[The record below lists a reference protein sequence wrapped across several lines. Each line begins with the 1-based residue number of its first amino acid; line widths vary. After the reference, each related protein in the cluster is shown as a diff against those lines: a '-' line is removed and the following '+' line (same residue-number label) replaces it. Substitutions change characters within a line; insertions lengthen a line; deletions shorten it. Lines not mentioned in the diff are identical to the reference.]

1 MVHERSAI
9 VYDARGQVLSEKG
22 RTRQG
27 ADWLYTHT
35 VNHYSA
41 DGAGADQ
48 PAISWSGSS
57 GSSSGSLLYYSETKN
72 WKNGSN
78 PPAYLSSAD
87 YAYADA
93 YTRQSYRWREGAQQ
107 NSVRLVNRDGT
118 STSAYGYD
126 NSGDLASVTIAG
138 GARPRTIAYTHTA
151 AGQVLSRRE
160 ADRNYSQNDP
170 SQRSYVFGGKQMG
183 SVGNDGTGNVDTAA
197 AIAART
203 AADGSGAFRGGATY
217 ASVHADF
224 DQTYTA
230 LGGQLHAESAG
241 GYSVQGG
248 ETLGSIAAQL
258 WGDAGLWY
266 KLAEANG
273 LTGSEPLTA
282 GRTLIVP
289 SGVSNIHN
297 TAQTFRPYDP
307 AQAIGNTSPNTP
319 LPPKAKQG
327 CGGWDR
333 CCKLQCAV
341 AVSALRARS
350 AAVGTARGAAS

>member
-1 MVHERSAI
+1 MGGATRATTSFDVLGRTLGHAEYDAYGTVVHERSAI

-57 GSSSGSLLYYSETKN
+57 GSSSGTLLYYSETKN

-107 NSVRLVNRDGT
+107 SYVRLVNRDGT

-160 ADRNYSQNDP
+160 TDRNYSQNDP
-170 SQRSYVFGGKQMG
+170 SQRSYVRGFAIRAEVRNG
-183 SVGNDGTGNVDTAA
+183 SFNWRQHQLG
-197 AIAART
+197 AIICARKP
-203 AADGSGAFRGGATY
+203 FRR
-217 ASVHADF
+217 
-224 DQTYTA
+224 
-230 LGGQLHAESAG
+230 
-241 GYSVQGG
+241 
-248 ETLGSIAAQL
+248 
-258 WGDAGLWY
+258 
-266 KLAEANG
+266 N
-273 LTGSEPLTA
+273 
-282 GRTLIVP
+282 
-289 SGVSNIHN
+289 
-297 TAQTFRPYDP
+297 
-307 AQAIGNTSPNTP
+307 
-319 LPPKAKQG
+319 
-327 CGGWDR
+327 
-333 CCKLQCAV
+333 
-341 AVSALRARS
+341 
-350 AAVGTARGAAS
+350 